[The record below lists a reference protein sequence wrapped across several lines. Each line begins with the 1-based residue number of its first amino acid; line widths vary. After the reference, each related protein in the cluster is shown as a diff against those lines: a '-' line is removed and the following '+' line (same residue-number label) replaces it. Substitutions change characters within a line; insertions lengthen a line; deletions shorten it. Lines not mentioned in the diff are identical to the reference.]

1 MKIFIIIMTNR
12 TIKNLQN
19 MLEIHR
25 YRNGRLEIDY
35 FSRKMSPKF
44 SLIELDGKYYDR
56 NDLKKFIIEQGSTI
70 VPESLRA
77 LNSKEK
83 AIVNNKNPYRIFG
96 KAKVYAKNIA

>member
-1 MKIFIIIMTNR
+1 MSNNN
-12 TIKNLQN
+12 TIKKLQN

-56 NDLKKFIIEQGSTI
+56 DSLKKFVAEQASNI
-70 VPESLRA
+70 VPESLRV

-83 AIVNNKNPYRIFG
+83 ANVNNKNPYRILG
-96 KAKVYAKNIA
+96 KAPFFPKNIA

>member
-1 MKIFIIIMTNR
+1 MSNQNNA
-12 TIKNLQN
+12 IKKLQN

-56 NDLKKFIIEQGSTI
+56 DSLKKFVTEQASNI
-70 VPESLRA
+70 VPESLRV

-83 AIVNNKNPYRIFG
+83 ANVNNKNPYRIFG
-96 KAKVYAKNIA
+96 KAPFFPKNIT

>member
-1 MKIFIIIMTNR
+1 MSNNNA
-12 TIKNLQN
+12 IKKLQN

-56 NDLKKFIIEQGSTI
+56 NSLKKFIEEQSNI
-70 VPESLRA
+70 VPESLRV
-77 LNSKEK
+77 LNTKEK
-83 AIVNNKNPYRIFG
+83 TNVKNKNPYGIFG
-96 KAKVYAKNIA
+96 KAPFFPKNIV